1 MTDETA
7 RAVATA
13 AKALSDAGLICEERR
28 PPHVERGNEMWLK
41 LFSRASVVQ
50 LRKVYTGR
58 EREGGSFVSW
68 RLATADDNPPPALDV
83 YIADWMERDR
93 LREELVEWMQTTPI
107 IVAPVGATPA
117 YAHDTLKVNVNG
129 VTMGTFQSVQ
139 LRANIQRFRPAC
151 RHGAGGTNE
160 MTGCRSEFRLWD
172 GLLRRRWYWRLR
184 KSWRGHFSA
193 ILICAICIICVIC
206 GWESIME
213 PVLQFWL
220 FSSSDFIAIVLLVI
234 AAKTIRIVPQATVML
249 VERLGK
255 FDKVASSGLNILVPF
270 LDKPRAVYWTNTR
283 PGVTSIDLREQYID
297 LPPQPVITRDNV
309 TIHVDSVVYWQIT
322 DPVKAVYE
330 MNDLVGGIVQ
340 LTITGMRAVMGDMD
354 LDHTLSQR
362 DQINSKLR
370 LILDEATDKWG
381 VKVTRVDVK
390 NINPPEDVRITMEK
404 QMTAERNRRALVLQA
419 EGDRQAAITR
429 AEGEKQAA
437 VTRAEGEKQS
447 AILAAEGAA
456 QARLRNA
463 EAESEAINRIAQ
475 AIPGGD
481 PGQYL
486 ITTRYIDSLRDM
498 TRTSNSKVIFMPV
511 ETSAMLSSVGAIKEV
526 LSQTGERDDKEQLPP
541 PRPRELP
548 R

>member
-1 MTDETA
+1 ME
-7 RAVATA
+7 A
-13 AKALSDAGLICEERR
+13 AASL
-28 PPHVERGNEMWLK
+28 
-41 LFSRASVVQ
+41 LFIFF
-50 LRKVYTGR
+50 LG
-58 EREGGSFVSW
+58 
-68 RLATADDNPPPALDV
+68 
-83 YIADWMERDR
+83 
-93 LREELVEWMQTTPI
+93 
-107 IVAPVGATPA
+107 
-117 YAHDTLKVNVNG
+117 
-129 VTMGTFQSVQ
+129 
-139 LRANIQRFRPAC
+139 
-151 RHGAGGTNE
+151 
-160 MTGCRSEFRLWD
+160 
-172 GLLRRRWYWRLR
+172 
-184 KSWRGHFSA
+184 
-193 ILICAICIICVIC
+193 
-206 GWESIME
+206 
-213 PVLQFWL
+213 
-220 FSSSDFIAIVLLVI
+220 FIGIVLLVV
-234 AAKTIRIVPQATVML
+234 AVKTIRIVPQATVML
-249 VERLGK
+249 VERLGR
-255 FDKVASSGLNILVPF
+255 FDKVASSGLNILIPF

-322 DPVKAVYE
+322 DPIKAVYE

-340 LTITGMRAVMGDMD
+340 LTITGMRAVMGEMD
-354 LDHTLSQR
+354 LDHTLSNR

-456 QARLRNA
+456 EARLRNA
-463 EAESEAINRIAQ
+463 EAEAEAIQRVADVMLQHGNPA
-475 AIPGGD
+475 
-481 PGQYL
+481 QYL
-486 ITTRYIDSLRDM
+486 ITTRYIESLKEM
-498 TRTSNSKVIFMPV
+498 TRTNNSKVIFMPV
-511 ETSAMLSSVGAIKEV
+511 ETSSMLASVGAIKEV
-526 LSQTGERDDKEQLPP
+526 FSASGEKAEGTPPPP

>member
-1 MTDETA
+1 
-7 RAVATA
+7 
-13 AKALSDAGLICEERR
+13 
-28 PPHVERGNEMWLK
+28 
-41 LFSRASVVQ
+41 
-50 LRKVYTGR
+50 
-58 EREGGSFVSW
+58 
-68 RLATADDNPPPALDV
+68 
-83 YIADWMERDR
+83 
-93 LREELVEWMQTTPI
+93 
-107 IVAPVGATPA
+107 
-117 YAHDTLKVNVNG
+117 
-129 VTMGTFQSVQ
+129 
-139 LRANIQRFRPAC
+139 
-151 RHGAGGTNE
+151 
-160 MTGCRSEFRLWD
+160 
-172 GLLRRRWYWRLR
+172 
-184 KSWRGHFSA
+184 
-193 ILICAICIICVIC
+193 
-206 GWESIME
+206 ME
-213 PVLQFWL
+213 PLTTLVALL
-220 FSSSDFIAIVLLVI
+220 FFGFLGIVLLVI

-249 VERLGK
+249 VERLGR
-255 FDKVASSGLNILVPF
+255 FDKVAGSGLNLLWPF
-270 LDKPRAVYWTNTR
+270 LDRPRAVYWTNTR
-283 PGVTSIDLREQYID
+283 PGITSIDLREQYID

-362 DQINSKLR
+362 DQINAKLR
-370 LILDEATDKWG
+370 IILDEATDKWG

-456 QARLRNA
+456 EARQRNA
-463 EAESEAINRIAQ
+463 QGEAQ
-475 AIPGGD
+475 AIALVAEAMHEHGNPAE
-481 PGQYL
+481 YL
-486 ITTRYIDSLRDM
+486 ITTRYIESLRDM
-498 TRTSNSKVIFMPV
+498 TRTNNSKVIFMPV

-526 LSQTGERDDKEQLPP
+526 LSQTGQSSGEKEPP
-541 PRPRELP
+541 APPKPRELP